1 MKKITFLLT
10 VLALAWGGQLK
21 AVTMPEASKDG
32 KVKWY
37 FLQSAHAGYAEPQF
51 YTVDGD
57 IVCGRPQADVSDY
70 STFAKQLWCFETEDG
85 VWYTITNRYDG
96 RKLGVGVSADGESL
110 MMYDEAQ
117 AKFKLRDLEAATGA
131 DCFGLEADMAAPDG
145 DGALLY
151 PSLTGPDD
159 NYGGMILLV
168 KEELSVGLDNGIK
181 VVEFSDAFEPKN
193 SETITWYNIINAKSG
208 SEGEMIVDAGEEKPY
223 FTIEAREPSDPSA
236 QWCIFEDTPGKYGI
250 INRATGNCIYKSVY
264 VDDEIVDDFTFR
276 LSRLN
281 FFYVPYSEEYSNAW
295 DFNEW
300 NILPVGENQ
309 YAISGNIYMMRTIL
323 SSYTMGEN
331 PEKYMR
337 SNLANSSYAWIF
349 SKADTEVGIEDVVAS
364 QNDKVSVE
372 DGRIIA
378 PEGAEVHIFTPEG
391 IELPSDSRLTPGI
404 YIVTV
409 NGKANKILVH

>member
-168 KEELSVGLDNGIK
+168 KEELFAGLDNGIK

-236 QWCIFEDTPGKYGI
+236 QWCIIEDTPGKYGI
-250 INRATGNCIYKSVY
+250 INRATGKRISESYH

-276 LSRLN
+276 LSMLG
-281 FFYVPYSEEYSNAW
+281 FFYVPDPFYIPYHEGY
-295 DFNEW
+295 F

-309 YAISGNIYMMRTIL
+309 YAISHNGYQAIL

-337 SNLANSSYAWIF
+337 TGLANSSYAWIF

-372 DGRIIA
+372 DGHIIA

>member
-131 DCFGLEADMAAPDG
+131 DCFGLETDMAAPDG

-168 KEELSVGLDNGIK
+168 KEELSTGLNNGIK

-208 SEGEMIVDAGEEKPY
+208 SKGEMIVDTGEEKPY

-236 QWCIFEDTPGKYGI
+236 QWCIIEDTPGKYGI
-250 INRATGNCIYKSVY
+250 INRATGKRISGSYY
-264 VDDEIVDDFTFR
+264 LDDEIVDDFTFR
-276 LSRLN
+276 LLMRSFFYIPNSGLN
-281 FFYVPYSEEYSNAW
+281 FNK
-295 DFNEW
+295 W

-309 YAISGNIYMMRTIL
+309 YAISHNGYQAIL
-323 SSYTMGEN
+323 SPYTMGEN

-337 SNLANSSYAWIF
+337 TGLANSSYAWIF

>member
-96 RKLGVGVSADGESL
+96 RKLGVGMSADGESL

-159 NYGGMILLV
+159 NYSGMILLV

-208 SEGEMIVDAGEEKPY
+208 SEGEMIVDTGEEKPY

-236 QWCIFEDTPGKYGI
+236 QWCIIEDTPGKYGI
-250 INRATGNCIYKSVY
+250 INRATGKRISGSYY
-264 VDDEIVDDFTFR
+264 LDDEIVDDFTFR
-276 LSRLN
+276 LLMRSFFYIPNSGLN
-281 FFYVPYSEEYSNAW
+281 FNK
-295 DFNEW
+295 W

-309 YAISGNIYMMRTIL
+309 YAISHNGYQAIL
-323 SSYTMGEN
+323 SPYTMGEN

-337 SNLANSSYAWIF
+337 TGLANSSYAWIF